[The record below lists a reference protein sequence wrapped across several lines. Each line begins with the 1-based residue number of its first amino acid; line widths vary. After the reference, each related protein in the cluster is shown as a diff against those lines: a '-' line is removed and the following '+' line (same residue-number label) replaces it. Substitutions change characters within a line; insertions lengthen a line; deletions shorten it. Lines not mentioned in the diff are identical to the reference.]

1 MGAGPPRS
9 IFVRRIM
16 SKQRQLTAWLKPRE
30 GEPPAKR
37 GRQDTDSDAEA
48 ASGPSPLLS
57 SFSDPLTMSCL
68 NFDPRKLSLSSDTR
82 SPLQSCS
89 KPGRIAEFACGLNR
103 KDMFS
108 VVYKPP
114 PNYAFLQH
122 TEGQGS
128 HKRLFQLKWL
138 NEHAWLAYSR
148 EKDGGYCVP
157 CVFFCKDPEG
167 LGKLV

>member
-89 KPGRIAEFACGLNR
+89 KPTTLVESQNLPAVLTGKTCLVSFTSHLQTTLSCSTR
-103 KDMFS
+103 K
-108 VVYKPP
+108 
-114 PNYAFLQH
+114 
-122 TEGQGS
+122 
-128 HKRLFQLKWL
+128 
-138 NEHAWLAYSR
+138 
-148 EKDGGYCVP
+148 
-157 CVFFCKDPEG
+157 
-167 LGKLV
+167 GKVLTSGCFN